1 MSDRLEII
9 NATTH
14 NLKNVSLSIPKNTL
28 TVVTG
33 VSGSGKSSL
42 AFDTIYALGQ
52 QKYLESLSTYARM
65 IVSWGEQEAQVEEI
79 RWLSPTISINQKT
92 VSANPRSTVGT
103 ITEIYDYLRLLYATI
118 GVQYC
123 PNHPDTPLVKQ
134 TVGDVESKIDT
145 FADGLKLM
153 ILSPLDYESEI
164 TFHQLEE
171 RVVRE
176 GFVRYSIGD
185 NVYQVGD
192 HANDTTVIDMST
204 SPYIAIVIDRLMT
217 GNVLRD
223 DLSKRKRLRDSVA
236 LAFRVGIERMA
247 LMIEWQGVVDIF
259 HSQASCSDCG
269 YSAQSLSL
277 RDFSFNSHHGAC
289 PDCHGLGMKTD
300 FIEEMVVNPRL
311 TLAEW
316 ALLPWAGS
324 TYYMPVMIEFA
335 HHMEIP
341 TNVAY
346 HTLTKKQRHLILNT
360 KGVMITLRQPLRG
373 FSGTVRENIK
383 YEWLLTFL
391 RRKFS
396 EWSDKDAI
404 YKKIIGYATETICPL
419 CDGYRLKE
427 SSLFVRITTMHI
439 GQMAALSV
447 RELIDFFATYVA
459 PPGMQEVVDKILK
472 NIIERL
478 DFLSGVGLEYVT
490 LDRRAQTLSGGEA
503 QRIRLA
509 TQIWSKLEGVI
520 YVLDEPS
527 IGLHSRDND
536 LLIANLHKL
545 ANLGNTVIVVE
556 HDEDIMRACDY
567 IIDIWPRAGV
577 HGWQIVA
584 QGTYDE
590 IIKNSE
596 SDTAL
601 YLSGRKHVNRDS
613 YVSKFD
619 EYMSIKNARENNL
632 QSLNVDIPTHGLT
645 MVTGVSGSWK
655 SSLIMDTLAKF
666 AESHFAR
673 SPKEYGKCDGIDGIE
688 VFEKAIIIDQSP
700 IGKTPHSNIATYTG
714 VFTLIREVFAAS
726 VDAQKRW
733 FAPGRFSF
741 NTRWGRCEHCEWSG
755 TKKIEMYFLPDVY
768 SECEQCH
775 GTRYNQETLEVT
787 FKGKN
792 IADIL
797 SMTVEDALTFFTAF
811 PRISRVLQVL
821 FDVGLWYITLGQWAP
836 TLSGGEAQRIK
847 LAFDLAKRSND
858 KTLYIL
864 DEPTTGL
871 HFSDVQK
878 LLDILSKLVDRG
890 NAVVVIEHNLDMIA
904 HADWIVDIG
913 PSGGK
918 AGGQL
923 LYSWPFRE
931 FLSQESATS
940 RALHRYFGY
949 HPNERK

>member
-65 IVSWGEQEAQVEEI
+65 IISWGEQEAQVEEI
-79 RWLSPTISINQKT
+79 KWLSPTISINQKT

-118 GVQYC
+118 GLQYC
-123 PNHPDTPLVKQ
+123 PNHPNTPLVKQ

-145 FADGLKLM
+145 FWDDLKLM

-185 NVYQVGD
+185 SVYQVGD
-192 HANDTTVIDMST
+192 HANDTTIIDMST

-217 GNVLRD
+217 GSVLRD

-360 KGVMITLRQPLRG
+360 KGTMITLRQPLRG
-373 FSGTVRENIK
+373 FSGTVRESIK
-383 YEWLLTFL
+383 YEWLLAFL

-404 YKKIIGYATETICPL
+404 YKKIIGYASETICPV

-459 PPGMQEVVDKILK
+459 PSGMQEVVDKILK

-567 IIDIWPRAGV
+567 IVDIWPRAGV

-584 QGTYDE
+584 
-590 IIKNSE
+590 KVRMMR
-596 SDTAL
+596 
-601 YLSGRKHVNRDS
+601 LSKILRVIQHSTSLDVN
-613 YVSKFD
+613 
-619 EYMSIKNARENNL
+619 MSIVTAMCRSLTNICRSRMRERIIYNLSMLIYRLTDSLWWRVFRDLENHRSLWIHSQNLLRVILLVVQKNMVSVMELMELRYL
-632 QSLNVDIPTHGLT
+632 KKQSLLISHQLVKLLIPI
-645 MVTGVSGSWK
+645 
-655 SSLIMDTLAKF
+655 SL
-666 AESHFAR
+666 H
-673 SPKEYGKCDGIDGIE
+673 
-688 VFEKAIIIDQSP
+688 
-700 IGKTPHSNIATYTG
+700 
-714 VFTLIREVFAAS
+714 
-726 VDAQKRW
+726 
-733 FAPGRFSF
+733 
-741 NTRWGRCEHCEWSG
+741 
-755 TKKIEMYFLPDVY
+755 
-768 SECEQCH
+768 
-775 GTRYNQETLEVT
+775 TLEYSLSFV
-787 FKGKN
+787 KSLRRVSMLKSDDLVQEGLASIHDEEDVN
-792 IADIL
+792 IVNDQVPRRL
-797 SMTVEDALTFFTAF
+797 KCTFFPMYTVSVNSVMV
-811 PRISRVLQVL
+811 RDTIKKHLKLHSRERVLQI
-821 FDVGLWYITLGQWAP
+821 FSRWLW
-836 TLSGGEAQRIK
+836 K
-847 LAFDLAKRSND
+847 MH
-858 KTLYIL
+858 
-864 DEPTTGL
+864 L
-871 HFSDVQK
+871 HFLQ
-878 LLDILSKLVDRG
+878 LFLVYLEFFR
-890 NAVVVIEHNLDMIA
+890 
-904 HADWIVDIG
+904 
-913 PSGGK
+913 
-918 AGGQL
+918 
-923 LYSWPFRE
+923 YS
-931 FLSQESATS
+931 LM
-940 RALHRYFGY
+940 
-949 HPNERK
+949 